1 MSKPCIFVLK
11 TLIVKVNERQPMTVP
26 TVTPNAAPLDGI
38 RVLDLSRIL
47 AGPFCGQNLAD
58 LGAEVIKVERP
69 GAGDDTRSW
78 GPPFLRDSAQ
88 QETADAAYFAAAN
101 RGKRSVTINLA
112 APEGQAIVRELV
124 AQCDVLLENYR
135 VGQLARYGLDAPTLL
150 QLNPRLIYCSITG
163 FGQTGPWA
171 HRAGYDFVIQG
182 LCGFMSVTGEADHR
196 PGGGPQKAGVAVTD
210 LMTGM
215 YATQAILAALIARG
229 RTGLGQHID
238 LALLDVGVA
247 MMANMATN
255 YLADGVPPIRQG
267 NAHPNI
273 VPYQTFRAADGWI
286 IVAVGNDEQF
296 RRFVTTG
303 EAPELVNNP
312 TWARNADRVRG
323 RETLIPMLEKMVE
336 RRPAAWWIEALE
348 AVGVPCGPIQNLA
361 QVFEHPQVQARGLEL
376 GLDRAGATVRTVAN
390 PVRFSE
396 TPLRMELA
404 PPALGADT
412 EGVLTELCGLSV
424 DRLAALR
431 NDGVI

>member
-1 MSKPCIFVLK
+1 
-11 TLIVKVNERQPMTVP
+11 
-26 TVTPNAAPLDGI
+26 
-38 RVLDLSRIL
+38 
-47 AGPFCGQNLAD
+47 
-58 LGAEVIKVERP
+58 
-69 GAGDDTRSW
+69 
-78 GPPFLRDSAQ
+78 
-88 QETADAAYFAAAN
+88 
-101 RGKRSVTINLA
+101 
-112 APEGQAIVRELV
+112 VRALV

-135 VGQLARYGLDAPTLL
+135 VGQLARYGLDAPALL
-150 QLNPRLIYCSITG
+150 ELNPRLIYCSITG

-229 RTGLGQHID
+229 RTGAGQHID

-255 YLADGVPPIRQG
+255 YLANGVPPIRQG

-303 EAPELVNNP
+303 EASELVNNP

-323 RETLIPMLEKMVE
+323 RETLVPLLEKMVE
-336 RRPAAWWIEALE
+336 RRPAVWWIEALE
-348 AVGVPCGPIQNLA
+348 AVGVPCGPIQDLA
-361 QVFEHPQVQARGLEL
+361 QVFEHPQVRARGLEL

-390 PVRFSE
+390 PVRFSA
-396 TPLRMELA
+396 TPVRMELT
-404 PPALGADT
+404 PPTLGADT
-412 EGVLTELCGLSV
+412 ERVLGELCGLSA

-431 NDGVI
+431 DDGVI

>member
-1 MSKPCIFVLK
+1 M
-11 TLIVKVNERQPMTVP
+11 P
-26 TVTPNAAPLDGI
+26 TPTAIHTATPTATPVAAPLDGI

-78 GPPFLRDSAQ
+78 GPPFLRDSA
-88 QETADAAYFAAAN
+88 ENDTADAAYFAAAN

-112 APEGQAIVRELV
+112 APEGQAIVRALV

-135 VGQLARYGLDAPTLL
+135 VGQLARYGLDAPALL
-150 QLNPRLIYCSITG
+150 ELNPRLIYCSITG

-229 RTGLGQHID
+229 RTGAGQHID

-255 YLADGVPPIRQG
+255 YLANGVPPIRQG

-303 EAPELVNNP
+303 EASELVNNP

-323 RETLIPMLEKMVE
+323 RETLVPLLEKMVE
-336 RRPAAWWIEALE
+336 RRPAVWWIEALE
-348 AVGVPCGPIQNLA
+348 AVGVPCGPIQDLA
-361 QVFEHPQVQARGLEL
+361 QVFEHPQVRARGLEL

-390 PVRFSE
+390 PVRFSA
-396 TPLRMELA
+396 TPVRMELT
-404 PPALGADT
+404 PPTLGADT
-412 EGVLTELCGLSV
+412 ERVLGELCGLSA

-431 NDGVI
+431 HDGVI

>member
-1 MSKPCIFVLK
+1 
-11 TLIVKVNERQPMTVP
+11 
-26 TVTPNAAPLDGI
+26 
-38 RVLDLSRIL
+38 
-47 AGPFCGQNLAD
+47 
-58 LGAEVIKVERP
+58 
-69 GAGDDTRSW
+69 
-78 GPPFLRDSAQ
+78 
-88 QETADAAYFAAAN
+88 
-101 RGKRSVTINLA
+101 
-112 APEGQAIVRELV
+112 
-124 AQCDVLLENYR
+124 
-135 VGQLARYGLDAPTLL
+135 
-150 QLNPRLIYCSITG
+150 
-163 FGQTGPWA
+163 
-171 HRAGYDFVIQG
+171 
-182 LCGFMSVTGEADHR
+182 
-196 PGGGPQKAGVAVTD
+196 
-210 LMTGM
+210 
-215 YATQAILAALIARG
+215 
-229 RTGLGQHID
+229 
-238 LALLDVGVA
+238 
-247 MMANMATN
+247 
-255 YLADGVPPIRQG
+255 
-267 NAHPNI
+267 

-323 RETLIPMLEKMVE
+323 RETLVPMLEKMVE

-412 EGVLTELCGLSV
+412 EGVLTELCGLSA

>member
-1 MSKPCIFVLK
+1 
-11 TLIVKVNERQPMTVP
+11 MTAP
-26 TVTPNAAPLDGI
+26 TATSAAAPLDGI

-58 LGAEVIKVERP
+58 LGAEVIKIERP

-78 GPPFLRDSAQ
+78 GPPFLRDSA
-88 QETADAAYFAAAN
+88 EDDTSDAAYFAAAN

-112 APEGQAIVRELV
+112 DPEGQAIVRQLI

-150 QLNPRLIYCSITG
+150 ALNPRLIYCSITG

-229 RTGLGQHID
+229 RTGVGQHID

-255 YLADGVPPIRQG
+255 YLANGVPPIRQG

-303 EAPELVNNP
+303 EAIELVNNP

-323 RETLIPMLEKMVE
+323 RETLVPLLEKMVE
-336 RRPAAWWIEALE
+336 RRTAAWWIESLE
-348 AVGVPCGPIQNLA
+348 AVGVPCGPIQDLA
-361 QVFEHPQVQARGLEL
+361 QVFEHPQVKARGLEL
-376 GLDRAGATVRTVAN
+376 GLDRSGATVRTVAN

-396 TPLRMELA
+396 TPVRMELA
-404 PPALGADT
+404 PPSLGADT
-412 EGVLTELCGLSV
+412 EGVLGELCGLSA

-431 NDGVI
+431 HDGVI

>member
-1 MSKPCIFVLK
+1 
-11 TLIVKVNERQPMTVP
+11 MT
-26 TVTPNAAPLDGI
+26 TPHLTTAAAPLDGI

-47 AGPFCGQNLAD
+47 AGPFCSQNLAD

-88 QETADAAYFAAAN
+88 RDTTDAAYFAAAN

-112 APEGQAIVRELV
+112 DPEGQALVRQLV

-150 QLNPRLIYCSITG
+150 ELNPRLIYCSITG

-171 HRAGYDFVIQG
+171 RRAGYDFVIQG
-182 LCGFMSVTGEADHR
+182 LCGFMSVTGEADDR

-255 YLADGVPPIRQG
+255 YLANGVPPIRQG

-303 EAPELVNNP
+303 EAPELAKDP

-323 RETLIPMLEKMVE
+323 RETLVPLLENMVA
-336 RRPAAWWIEALE
+336 RRPATWWIESLE
-348 AVGVPCGPIQNLA
+348 AVGVPCGPIQDLE
-361 QVFEHPQVQARGLEL
+361 QVFDHPQVKARGLEL
-376 GLDRAGATVRTVAN
+376 ELDRAGATVRTVAN
-390 PVRFSE
+390 PVRFSA
-396 TPLRMELA
+396 TPVRMERA
-404 PPALGADT
+404 PPVLGADT
-412 EGVLTELCGLSV
+412 EDVLSALCGLNS

-431 NDGVI
+431 HDGVI

>member
-1 MSKPCIFVLK
+1 
-11 TLIVKVNERQPMTVP
+11 MTAP
-26 TVTPNAAPLDGI
+26 IATSAAAPLDGI

-78 GPPFLRDSAQ
+78 GPPFLRDSA
-88 QETADAAYFAAAN
+88 ENDTADAAYFAAAN

-124 AQCDVLLENYR
+124 AQCDVLIENYR
-135 VGQLARYGLDAPTLL
+135 VGQLTRYGLDAPTLL
-150 QLNPRLIYCSITG
+150 ALNPRLIYCSITG

-229 RTGLGQHID
+229 RTGAGQHID

-255 YLADGVPPIRQG
+255 YLANGVSPIRQG

-303 EAPELVNNP
+303 EASELVNNP

-323 RETLIPMLEKMVE
+323 RETLVPLLEKMVE

-348 AVGVPCGPIQNLA
+348 AVGVPCGPIQDLA
-361 QVFEHPQVQARGLEL
+361 QVFEHPQVRARGLEL
-376 GLDRAGATVRTVAN
+376 GLERAGVTVRTVAN
-390 PVRFSE
+390 PVRFSA
-396 TPLRMELA
+396 TPLRMELT
-404 PPALGADT
+404 PPTLGADT
-412 EGVLTELCGLSV
+412 ERVLGELCGLSA

-431 NDGVI
+431 HDGVI

>member
-1 MSKPCIFVLK
+1 
-11 TLIVKVNERQPMTVP
+11 MTALS
-26 TVTPNAAPLDGI
+26 AAPLDGI

-58 LGAEVIKVERP
+58 LGADVIKVERP
-69 GAGDDTRSW
+69 GAGDDTRGW
-78 GPPFLRDSAQ
+78 GPPFLRDADHV
-88 QETADAAYFAAAN
+88 ETSDAAYFAAAN

-112 APEGQAIVRELV
+112 DPRGQALVRTLV
-124 AQCDVLLENYR
+124 SQCDVLLENYR
-135 VGQLARYGLDAPTLL
+135 VGQLARYGLDAASLL
-150 QLNPRLIYCSITG
+150 KLNPRLIYCSITG

-182 LCGFMSVTGEADHR
+182 LCGFMSVTGEADDR

-229 RTGLGQHID
+229 RTGQGQHID

-255 YLADGVPPIRQG
+255 YLANDKPPVRQG

-303 EAPELVNNP
+303 GEPGLANDPR
-312 TWARNADRVRG
+312 WARNADRVRG
-323 RETLIPMLEKMVE
+323 RDTLIPVLEQMVK
-336 RRPAAWWIEALE
+336 RKAAAWWIDALE
-348 AVGVPCGPIQNLA
+348 AVGVPCGPIQDLG
-361 QVFEHPQVQARGLEL
+361 QVFKHPQVLAREL
-376 GLDRAGATVRTVAN
+376 GVGLDRDGATVRTVAN
-390 PVRFSE
+390 PIRLSATPVRLE
-396 TPLRMELA
+396 RA

-412 EGVLTELCGLSV
+412 DEILSTLGGLTVEA
-424 DRLAALR
+424 LAALR
-431 NDGVI
+431 HDGVV

>member
-1 MSKPCIFVLK
+1 M
-11 TLIVKVNERQPMTVP
+11 P
-26 TVTPNAAPLDGI
+26 TPTAIHTATPTATPVAAPLDGI

-78 GPPFLRDSAQ
+78 GPPFLRDSA
-88 QETADAAYFAAAN
+88 ENDTADAAYFAAAN

-255 YLADGVPPIRQG
+255 YLANGVPPIRQG

-303 EAPELVNNP
+303 EAIELVNNP

-323 RETLIPMLEKMVE
+323 RETLVPLLEKMVE
-336 RRPAAWWIEALE
+336 RRTAAWWIESLE
-348 AVGVPCGPIQNLA
+348 AVGVPCGPIQDLA
-361 QVFEHPQVQARGLEL
+361 QVFEHPQVKARGLEL
-376 GLDRAGATVRTVAN
+376 GLDRSGATVRTVAN

-396 TPLRMELA
+396 TPVRMELA
-404 PPALGADT
+404 PPSLGADT
-412 EGVLTELCGLSV
+412 EGVLGELCGLSA

-431 NDGVI
+431 HDGVI

>member
-1 MSKPCIFVLK
+1 
-11 TLIVKVNERQPMTVP
+11 MTAP
-26 TVTPNAAPLDGI
+26 IATSAAAPLDGI

-58 LGAEVIKVERP
+58 LGAEVIKIERP

-78 GPPFLRDSAQ
+78 GPPFLRDSA
-88 QETADAAYFAAAN
+88 EDDTSDAAYFAAAN

-112 APEGQAIVRELV
+112 DPEGQAIVRQLI

-135 VGQLARYGLDAPTLL
+135 VGQLARYGLDAPTVLA
-150 QLNPRLIYCSITG
+150 LNPRLIYCSITG

-196 PGGGPQKAGVAVTD
+196 PCGGPQKAGVAVTD

-229 RTGLGQHID
+229 RTGVGQHID

-255 YLADGVPPIRQG
+255 YLANGVPPIRQG

-303 EAPELVNNP
+303 EATGLVNNP

-323 RETLIPMLEKMVE
+323 RETLVPLLEKMVE
-336 RRPAAWWIEALE
+336 RRSAAWWIESLE
-348 AVGVPCGPIQNLA
+348 AVGVPCGPIQDLA
-361 QVFEHPQVQARGLEL
+361 QVFEHPQVKARGLEL
-376 GLDRAGATVRTVAN
+376 GLNRSEATVRTVAN

-396 TPLRMELA
+396 TPVRMELA

-412 EGVLTELCGLSV
+412 EGVLSTLCGLSL

-431 NDGVI
+431 HDGVI